1 MPLIQSISVITLI
14 YSSLATLRQIDL
26 KALIAYSSI
35 GHMAV
40 VVLGLFSNT
49 IQGIEGAILLS
60 IAHAFVS
67 PALFIC
73 VGGILYNRY
82 HTRILFYYRGLAL
95 RMPVFTILFFIFII
109 FNTAVPLSL
118 NWVGEF
124 LSLAGTFQRSPI
136 IGALGATGIVLS
148 ACYSIWMYNRISYGK
163 FSHFIKPTKDIS
175 RLEFM
180 LLLPLLILTL
190 LFGLFPNI
198 ILDTLHFSVTTLLY
212 TPLSSGAIFSL
223 GGEML

>member
-1 MPLIQSISVITLI
+1 LAAVILKLATYGFLRIIIPILPDATNYYMPLVQSIAVITLI

-73 VGGILYNRY
+73 VGGILYTRY
-82 HTRILFYYRGLAL
+82 HTRILLYYRGLAL
-95 RMPVFTILFFIFII
+95 RMPVFTILFFIFVI

-118 NWVGEF
+118 N
-124 LSLAGTFQRSPI
+124 
-136 IGALGATGIVLS
+136 
-148 ACYSIWMYNRISYGK
+148 
-163 FSHFIKPTKDIS
+163 
-175 RLEFM
+175 
-180 LLLPLLILTL
+180 
-190 LFGLFPNI
+190 
-198 ILDTLHFSVTTLLY
+198 
-212 TPLSSGAIFSL
+212 
-223 GGEML
+223 